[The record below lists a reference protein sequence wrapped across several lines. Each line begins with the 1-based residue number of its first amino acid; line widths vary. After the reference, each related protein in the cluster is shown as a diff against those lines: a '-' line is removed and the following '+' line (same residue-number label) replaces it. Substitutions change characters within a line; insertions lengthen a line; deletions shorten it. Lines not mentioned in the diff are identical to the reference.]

1 MKRITSPTK
10 VYFSKEMRKHQ
21 SQENIYEIMSKL
33 SDKKKTYYLETT
45 FGGQKKL
52 FKVVNW
58 CMKAKPTDGYYLE
71 CQICKTEGVVDF
83 LRADAYNEKT
93 YKITWDLVEKK

>member
-1 MKRITSPTK
+1 MKRITNPKK

-33 SDKKKTYYLETT
+33 SDKNKTYLLEST

-52 FKVVNW
+52 WKIVKW
-58 CMKAKPTDGYYLE
+58 CMKANSTDGFYLE
-71 CQICKTEGVVDF
+71 CQLCKNEGVVDF
-83 LRADAYNEKT
+83 FREDAFNEKT